1 MKAIKGY
8 YHIWLTNHYEEIVK
22 EQLKAIVDSGLYDAC
37 ESISIGAI
45 GDYTSLLNL
54 INLIKDYPK
63 IIISGYSTSKDR
75 YEFHTLELLK
85 RDADN
90 SDKDYYI
97 FYIHGKGVQ
106 FSKEAN
112 EVAYTGG
119 TLWRQSMNKWTLTN
133 WKENIAELEKG
144 YEVCG
149 TQLRPDREFAEHYS
163 GNFFW
168 TKSEYVKNQVPSLS
182 KINTSDRFEAEMYI
196 CRGKPIAATLDQ
208 TFIDYYSHLP
218 KEETVTVSNGRNFV
232 HTLCWN
238 LYSETE
244 QAVELLYKLNDKK
257 DFSHLLIDLDFPL
270 QKGDEIPTDIEKAKK
285 ENSEK
290 LKALAKKYGSQ
301 YIKFKNEGVSQNWS
315 KVCRWLKIKD
325 DDVLLCC
332 DSDERPQTKDWVKK
346 CADVLR
352 ADKTLGVVSL
362 IMPTQFTELNENNSS
377 ERVVAGNN
385 IVDVNGETMWS
396 SIAISATLINK
407 IGGVPFPKIFPI
419 YAGLENALLQSMDK
433 LSYGWAFMKDCINIH
448 SDQNDEVPLLREW
461 KNLCVFKVKEMGGQ
475 IPFEEFLI
483 LKQKGELPV

>member
-1 MKAIKGY
+1 MRAIKGY
-8 YHIWLTNHYEEIVK
+8 WHLWCVNHYEEIVK
-22 EQLKAIVDSGLYDAC
+22 EQLKAIIDSGLYDAC
-37 ESISIGAI
+37 ESISIGAL
-45 GDYTSLLNL
+45 GGNKEFKNLLEIL
-54 INLIKDYPK
+54 KDYPK
-63 IIISGYSTSKDR
+63 FIISTYSTNKER
-75 YEFHTLELLK
+75 YEFHTLEVMK

-97 FYIHGKGVQ
+97 FYYHGKGTQ

-144 YEVCG
+144 YETCG
-149 TQLRPDREFAEHYS
+149 VQLRPDREFAEHYS

-168 TKSEYVKNQVPSLS
+168 TTGEYVKKQVPSLS

-362 IMPTQFTELNENNSS
+362 IMPSQFAELNENNSS

-385 IVDVNGETMWS
+385 IIDVRGETMWS
-396 SIAISATLINK
+396 QIGISCRLINK
-407 IGGVPFPKIFPI
+407 IGGVPFPQQMEL
-419 YAGLENALLQSMDK
+419 YGGLEHAI
-433 LSYGWAFMKDCINIH
+433 LSQMNKHGYTWAMMKDCINIH
-448 SDQNDEVPLLREW
+448 SDQDNEVPLLRAW
-461 KNLCVFKVKEMGGQ
+461 KNHCIFEMAQNGKKQ
-475 IPFEEFLI
+475 VHLEEFLA
-483 LKQKGELPV
+483 LKQNGEL